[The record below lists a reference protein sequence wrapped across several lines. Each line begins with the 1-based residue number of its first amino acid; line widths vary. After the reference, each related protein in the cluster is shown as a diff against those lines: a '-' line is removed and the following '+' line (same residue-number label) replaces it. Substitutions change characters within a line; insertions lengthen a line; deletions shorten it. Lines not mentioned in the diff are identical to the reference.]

1 MFISNM
7 MNSVTQHLMWYPRF
21 TFKINNTKMK
31 LSQKERY
38 KMRNP
43 DIKLQLIGLTF
54 ICTERMRIF
63 FSVDA
68 QCKH

>member
-7 MNSVTQHLMWYPRF
+7 MNSVTQHLMGYPRF

-31 LSQKERY
+31 LSPKERY

-43 DIKLQLIGLTF
+43 DIKLQLIG
-54 ICTERMRIF
+54 
-63 FSVDA
+63 
-68 QCKH
+68 